1 MSPGFDAP
9 PGSEHPV
16 REPRVGKMFLAR
28 LHSARISDAEILVR
42 NISEHGLGARC
53 KGAIPAEGEEIRIQ
67 MEAYGTVEGIVRW
80 VKGNI
85 IGVQLT
91 GTLNPDL
98 LNFADKAWDVANK
111 PFDNSQV
118 YGQFKPSQDFK
129 RPGLKVR

>member
-1 MSPGFDAP
+1 
-9 PGSEHPV
+9 
-16 REPRVGKMFLAR
+16 
-28 LHSARISDAEILVR
+28 
-42 NISEHGLGARC
+42 
-53 KGAIPAEGEEIRIQ
+53 

>member
-53 KGAIPAEGEEIRIQ
+53 KGAIPAEGEEI
-67 MEAYGTVEGIVRW
+67 ASRW
-80 VKGNI
+80 
-85 IGVQLT
+85 
-91 GTLNPDL
+91 
-98 LNFADKAWDVANK
+98 K
-111 PFDNSQV
+111 PMALSKESSA
-118 YGQFKPSQDFK
+118 G
-129 RPGLKVR
+129 

>member
-1 MSPGFDAP
+1 
-9 PGSEHPV
+9 
-16 REPRVGKMFLAR
+16 MFLAR

-53 KGAIPAEGEEIRIQ
+53 KGAIPEEGEEVRIE
-67 MEAYGTVEGIVRW
+67 METYGKIEGVVRW
-80 VKGNI
+80 VKGNL
-85 IGVQLT
+85 IGVALS
-91 GTLNPDL
+91 GTLNPNM